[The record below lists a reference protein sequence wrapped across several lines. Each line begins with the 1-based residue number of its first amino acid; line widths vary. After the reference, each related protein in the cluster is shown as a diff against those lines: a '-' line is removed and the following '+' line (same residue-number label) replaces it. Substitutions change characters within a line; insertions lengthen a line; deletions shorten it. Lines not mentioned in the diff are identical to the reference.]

1 MHHRHT
7 YCRPVSLLHGVV
19 LCVSLCCTVAYGA
32 GSVQCCKSVAP
43 LLPSATPYGATMY
56 RTDDQRSQYQPYKA
70 MPIDAPATVKDMR
83 RQLETRESEGGPYS
97 PELVPEL
104 QGLGAALFAQQQ
116 FHDAIDTYGR
126 AIHLLRI
133 NEGLATASQAG
144 IVEQI
149 IEAHMA
155 LGKYVAADGQQDYLF
170 RIRRATLPVADP
182 EMLVS
187 VEQYA
192 DWHRAAYL
200 AELDRFRFP
209 RIVQL
214 FDLYTGMIDA
224 VTKEHGEFNRNLLP
238 YLEGQLKTEY
248 LLSIYPGE
256 REVGMQAQREQKDEI
271 EQPDLT
277 KMRFAKF
284 RDGNYR
290 YGLQTILQMRAIIEN
305 DPEAKLQELAEVQLA
320 LGDWYQW
327 HRRYAQAFG
336 AYGSVWEIMA
346 GQKGGV
352 EWLQS
357 TFGDP
362 IELPSEIVFQPGRM
376 PLRLTHAMQVTA
388 AFSVSRHGEAKDIE
402 ILSPLPKENQ
412 PAVTRGYKYLRDMR
426 FRPRLSDGEIVAATD
441 VERTYNIRY

>member
-1 MHHRHT
+1 MHLSHT

-43 LLPSATPYGATMY
+43 LLPPATPYGATMY
-56 RTDDQRSQYQPYKA
+56 RSDDQRSLYQPYRA

-83 RQLETRESEGGPYS
+83 RRLESRESEGGPYS

-104 QGLGAALFAQQQ
+104 QGLGAALFEQQK
-116 FHDAIDTYGR
+116 FYDAIDTYGR
-126 AIHLLRI
+126 AIHLLRV
-133 NEGLATASQAG
+133 NEGLGTSSQAG

-149 IEAHMA
+149 FEAQMA
-155 LGKYVAADGQQDYLF
+155 LGDYVAADEQQDYLF
-170 RIRRATLPVADP
+170 RIRRDSRPVIAP

-200 AELDRFRFP
+200 AELDRYRFP

-224 VTKEHGEFNRNLLP
+224 VAQEHGELDQNLIP
-238 YLEGQLKTEY
+238 YLEGKLKTQY

-256 REVGMQAQREQKDEI
+256 REVSMQAESEQKQEI
-271 EQPDLT
+271 DQPDLT
-277 KMRFAKF
+277 RLRFIKF

-290 YGLQTILQMRAIIEN
+290 YGLQTIQQMRAIIAG
-305 DPEAKLQELAEVQLA
+305 DPQSRLADLAEVQLA

-327 HRRYAQAFG
+327 HRRYAQAVS
-336 AYGSVWEIMA
+336 AYSSVWEMMEDET
-346 GQKGGV
+346 GGV
-352 EWLQS
+352 EWLQDA
-357 TFGDP
+357 FGDP
-362 IELPSEIVFQPGRM
+362 VELPLEIVFQPGRM
-376 PLRLTHAMQVTA
+376 PMRLTHAMQVTA
-388 AFSVSRHGEAKDIE
+388 AFEVSRHGEAKDIV
-402 ILSPLPKENQ
+402 ILSPTKKENQ

-426 FRPRLSDGEIVAATD
+426 FRPRLLDGEVVAAK
-441 VERTYNIRY
+441 VLQRNYNIRY